1 MRLTLGITTFFLV
14 FVAGCA
20 DGLAGTGETE
30 RERPLTLGA
39 PIPELGR
46 WESQMRSGGR
56 NVCALLKRGGASFDE
71 RLAAT
76 YYDATA
82 VFYQIADYTGESEWN
97 GCAAAARQ
105 VYRDEYVRPNEGRIP
120 GYWNFTRGLT
130 EDFLRTGDE
139 ASREAVLSLARNGA
153 FARDSTGVGETV
165 SPDQSR
171 ETAYVIAAYLNGE
184 EVGGEDRARL
194 ALLVDHAFGHLDS
207 WFVSGTATYVRHLM
221 VALPA
226 EALIRF
232 HERRG
237 DPRTVPALVRAADAM
252 WDRMWLP
259 DAQAFMY
266 TDRVVPSGGREASP
280 DLNLLIAPLY
290 GWLYRATGEV
300 RFAERGDAIFAGGV
314 RGANI
319 GNPKQFNQN
328 YRWSMRY
335 VEWRGR

>member
-1 MRLTLGITTFFLV
+1 MRLQVGFVAFLSV
-14 FVAGCA
+14 LMAGCA
-20 DGLAGTGETE
+20 DGIAGTGEPD
-30 RERPLTLGA
+30 RGQPVTLSA

-46 WESQMRSGGR
+46 WEAQMRSGGR
-56 NVCALLKRGGASFDE
+56 AVCALLQRREASFDE

-82 VFYQIADYTGESEWN
+82 VFYQIADYTGEAEWS
-97 GCAAAARQ
+97 GCAAAARR

-130 EDFLRTGDE
+130 EDYLRTGDE
-139 ASREAVLSLARNGA
+139 ASREAVLALARNGA
-153 FARDSTGVGETV
+153 FARDSTGVAETL

-171 ETAYVIAAYLNGE
+171 ETAYVILAYLNAE
-184 EVGGEDRARL
+184 EIGGEDRARL
-194 ALLVDHAFGHLDS
+194 ATVVDHAFGHLES
-207 WFVSGTATYVRHLM
+207 WFVSGAASYVRPFM
-221 VALPA
+221 VALTA

-237 DPRTVPALVRAADAM
+237 DVRTVPALVRAADAM
-252 WDRMWLP
+252 WERMWLP

-266 TDRVVPSGGREASP
+266 TDRVVPSGGREPSP

-290 GWLYRATGEV
+290 GWLYRMTGEP
-300 RFAERGDAIFAGGV
+300 RFAERGDAIFAGGI

-319 GNPKQFNQN
+319 SNPKQFNQN
-328 YRWSMRY
+328 YRWSGRY
-335 VEWRGR
+335 VEWRRG